1 VFAATLAEHNRNVQ
15 RFQVQYFRDRRA
27 RERAEAAPSGR

>member
-1 VFAATLAEHNRNVQ
+1 VQ